1 MSMDRIT
8 PTLVWYYYIC
18 HREVWLMA
26 HDIIPQEDNDLIELG
41 RTIHD
46 HSYKG
51 EKKEIALNGMKIDML
66 KKSDGTCIVCEI
78 KKSSRFELSA
88 KMQLAYSLY
97 KLREMGIHAKGELL
111 VPKEKKRIEVE
122 LDGELEEKIRNA
134 MRDIEKIISKER
146 PPPPERNKFCC
157 RCGYNYFCWA

>member
-1 MSMDRIT
+1 MDRISS
-8 PTLVWYYYIC
+8 TLVWYYYIC

-26 HDIIPQEDNDLIELG
+26 HDIIPEQDNDLIEIG
-41 RTIHD
+41 RTIHK
-46 HSYKG
+46 HSYKR
-51 EKKEIALNGMKIDML
+51 EKKEIALDGTKIDML
-66 KKSDGTCIVCEI
+66 KRSDGTYIVCEI

-97 KLREMGIHAKGELL
+97 KLKEMGIHAKGELL

-134 MRDIEKIISKER
+134 MKDIEEIIAKEH
-146 PPPPERNKFCC
+146 PPPPERNKFCS